1 LVRYDHDEQKGRA
14 TMAGK
19 KTGPKPGTPQ
29 AKRGG
34 EAVKAKYGTEFY
46 AEIGK
51 KGGTAAK
58 EAHGPEHYS
67 ELGKKGGAVTNERH
81 GHDHYVRIGTK
92 GGNARKQRR
101 HLSPTTESPTPEP
114 PAGPS

>member
-34 EAVKAKYGTEFY
+34 KAVKAKYGAAYY

-51 KGGTAAK
+51 KGGTVVS
-58 EAHGPEHYS
+58 EARGPEFYR
-67 ELGKKGGAVTNERH
+67 EIGKKGGTVTTERH
-81 GHDHYVRIGTK
+81 GREHYVRIGTK
-92 GGNARKQRR
+92 GGNAGKQR
-101 HLSPTTESPTPEP
+101 PDVP
-114 PAGPS
+114 